1 MWESADRPA
10 LGCAPQQIPSE
21 PRIQTSDQQSFA
33 KTPPSYLHGH
43 SALSR
48 ASSRHSGCK
57 GCACRIANSKT
68 VLGFSRGCD
77 PVSRRRRIR
86 QKGDDRRLDAR
97 IRGPGGPK
105 AVGCRAIMRP
115 RRLMGTSC
123 RPPIGWSQRGPGV
136 RRPRVPSGLRETASP
151 VPKCISSGVC
161 PRKPE
166 GARARLRIW
175 LARRG
180 IRGYECSGCGRRTWQ
195 VRDVRLRTW
204 DDQVACSRLDELCTI
219 ICRTPDNNSFSSELP
234 ARRTRESEHLH
245 YAYNRRVAGSNPA

>member
-1 MWESADRPA
+1 MLRNKFRPNPESRRATSSRSPRLRPA
-10 LGCAPQQIPSE
+10 ISTDIRHFPARVLVIRAARGVHAELQILK
-21 PRIQTSDQQSFA
+21 QFW
-33 KTPPSYLHGH
+33 
-43 SALSR
+43 
-48 ASSRHSGCK
+48 
-57 GCACRIANSKT
+57 
-68 VLGFSRGCD
+68 GFLE
-77 PVSRRRRIR
+77 VVIR
-86 QKGDDRRLDAR
+86 SVGGR